1 MKPKN
6 KNQFY
11 TKTPITALSLVTS
24 MLFINGAQAAD
35 RNWTG
40 ATSGAW
46 NVAGNWTGGIPTT
59 ADVAVFDSSSANLT
73 TTLGANQSVQGVRV
87 ASPSGAVSIGGNTLT
102 LGSAGLN
109 LSSATQNLSI
119 SSGVTLITNQAQT
132 WSVPASGT
140 LTVSGALTASAGAAL
155 NVSVAS
161 GGAVKLTSGTASTLL
176 GTYATYGTSD
186 WAAKNAANTDLV
198 GGASVSGF
206 YTANTTGTDQT
217 PGANADMS
225 VYNTG
230 WAGGLVRLGNNRTIT
245 TVRFN
250 GGTGGG
256 ATGIEQKSGTAT
268 TISGILVTPNY
279 GAKDVNF
286 TTGGF
291 RPVSNSSMYLHQN
304 NTSGNLVFQS
314 GLTANGTNT
323 LIKTGPGRVIIS
335 AADGLTSTHT
345 ITEGTL
351 QYGNNGTAG
360 AINTTTLSVVNHGNL
375 QYNRTDAITV
385 ANPISG
391 TGEFT
396 QAGSGTLTLSGT
408 NTYTGATVAK
418 AGTLTYSTGLTNFG
432 SGTVI
437 RFEGGK
443 FQWPSGNTTDI
454 STRTLTFTGAAGL
467 DTNGNNITLSNSI
480 GNGGTGGLTKSGLGT
495 LELVRAN
502 SYSGNTTVSTGTL
515 KISNT
520 SGSATGSG
528 NVSVSTGAQ
537 LTGAG
542 SVSGSVTIDS
552 TATIAPGNAGVGNLS
567 AGGLTLAANS
577 AAIFEFG
584 AGSNDTI
591 QLATADAFVLNGGVF
606 TLYDAG
612 TTTGFDTPGTYSL
625 IQYSGAIGGTGLDS
639 SWTTAAYANPH
650 VANPVLGY
658 NYSFITEGGWLKL
671 VVAAS
676 EAPINRWVTDGNGTW
691 SGSSNWLSNAAP
703 DGVGANAAFTTS
715 LAQASSINLD
725 SNRTVGI
732 LSFDSANGYNISTT
746 NSSVLTLNNGAS
758 DATITVTTGSHSI
771 AAETSLVSNV
781 SLSTN
786 TGATLDLSG
795 ATSGA
800 GNLTKTGA
808 GTLSLTGTSSATGAV
823 TVSEGTLRVG
833 TGSLPSGSLTLNGS
847 TLQWASGTSDDITT
861 ARTVLLG
868 ALGASLDTNGNTV
881 TLASALDS
889 SVATTLRK
897 VGAGTLVLSGTNTYG
912 GGTSINSGTLQINAD
927 AALGDIPGSTT
938 PGSLS
943 IGNATLATAATFTL
957 NANRGISLTN
967 ANAAISVGNSTVLT
981 YGGIIAG
988 SGALNVTGTG
998 ALTLTGANTY
1008 TGGTVLNANS
1018 KINWNGGALGT
1029 GVINMKGGTIDINI
1043 NNGGTL
1049 NTVNVASGETGNIY
1063 GYQQRNTLNVLTG
1076 AGTLNLYSGS
1086 GASNATSSANAFR
1099 LNNLNGYTGTLNL
1112 RSTTAS
1118 VNTFTMYFNGGAFN
1132 GMSGTTL
1139 NLSNY
1144 ARLSAVTNSG
1154 GNAVNIAAVSG
1165 DSTAILSGSDYA
1177 GAVTYQVGAKNSNEV
1192 FAGVINNGSNTGA
1205 GTVIVKNGTGSWTL
1219 SGTNTYT
1226 GTTTINAGS
1235 IIATNSASLGA
1246 TPSVTIAGGTAAA
1259 HLQVSGNSTLTAPF
1273 SLSMKNSASTTQSH
1287 IVSTSGNNTLSGNI
1301 TATTGGNYLAIES
1314 AADTLTMSGGFT
1326 TTGTGARP
1334 LTLAGAG
1341 NGVWSGVIADGAGV
1355 VSVEKIGAGT
1365 WTLSGANTYTGDTK
1379 VTAGTLS
1386 LGQSVLADTADVY
1399 VTTGATLNLNYT
1411 GNDAVDQLYI
1421 DNTLQSSGTYGSL
1434 TSSATNKVSWITG
1447 NGVLYVGVPIS
1458 VPGFNAWATAAGLD
1472 GTAGKEN
1479 GPSDDPD
1486 KDGVA
1491 NLMEFVLDGNPL
1503 SASTSQQPS
1512 QSVTADALVLSFKRR
1527 DDSEAGITQTVQ
1539 YSTDLTTWT
1548 DIAIGASSA
1557 GAVKI
1562 NENGDA
1568 ADDVSVSVPKS
1579 NNTSLFV
1586 RLKVEQVQ

>member
-11 TKTPITALSLVTS
+11 TKAPITALSLMTS
-24 MLFINGAQAAD
+24 MLLTNGLQAAD

-40 ATSGAW
+40 STSAAW
-46 NVAGNWTGGIPTT
+46 NVAGNWSGGIPTT
-59 ADVAVFDSSSANLT
+59 ADVAVFNSSSANLT
-73 TTLGANQSVQGVRV
+73 TTLGANQSVLGVRI
-87 ASPSGAVSIGGNTLT
+87 SDPSGAVSIGGNTLT
-102 LGSAGLN
+102 LGASGLD
-109 LSSATQNLSI
+109 LSSATQNLTI
-119 SSGVTLITNQAQT
+119 SSAVTLIGARAQT

-140 LTVSGALTASAGAAL
+140 LTVSGTLTATAGAAL

-161 GGAVKLTSGTASTLL
+161 GGTVKLTSGTASTLL
-176 GTYATYGTSD
+176 GTYSTFGTSD
-186 WAAKNAANTDLV
+186 WAVKNAANTDLV

-230 WAGGLVRLGNNRTIT
+230 WAGGQVRFGTNRTAT
-245 TVRFN
+245 TMRFN

-256 ATGIEQKSGTAT
+256 ATGVEQKSGTAT

-291 RPVSNSSMYLHQN
+291 RPTSSGSLYLHQN

-323 LIKTGPGRVIIS
+323 LIKTGAGRVIIS
-335 AADGLTSTHT
+335 NADGLTSTHT

-351 QYGNNGTAG
+351 QYGNNGTTG
-360 AINTTTLSVVNHGNL
+360 SITTTSLSVVNHGNL
-375 QYNRTDAITV
+375 QFNRTDAVTL

-396 QAGSGTLTLSGT
+396 QAGSGILTLSGT

-437 RFEGGK
+437 RFEGGS

-454 STRTLTFTGAAGL
+454 SSRTLTFTGGAGF
-467 DTNGNNITLSNSI
+467 DTNGNNVTLANSI
-480 GNGGTGGLTKSGLGT
+480 GNGGVGGLTKSGLGT
-495 LELVRAN
+495 LELTAAN
-502 SYSGNTTVSTGTL
+502 SYSGNTSVNAGTL
-515 KISNT
+515 KVSNST
-520 SGSATGSG
+520 SSATGSG
-528 NVSVSTGAQ
+528 NITVASGAQ

-542 SVSGSVTIDS
+542 SVSGSVTINS
-552 TATIAPGNAGVGNLS
+552 TATIVPGNAGVGTLT
-567 AGGLTLAANS
+567 AGGLTLANN
-577 AAIFEFG
+577 AAAVFEFG
-584 AGSNDTI
+584 SSSNDTI
-591 QLATADAFVLNGGVF
+591 QLTTADAFVLNGGVF

-625 IQYSGAIGGTGLDS
+625 IQYNGAIGGTGLDS
-639 SWTTAAYANPH
+639 SWTTASYGNPH

-658 NYSFITEGGWLKL
+658 DYAFVAEGGWLKL
-671 VVAAS
+671 IVSASAA
-676 EAPINRWVTDGNGTW
+676 PTNQWITDGNGTW
-691 SGSSNWLSNAAP
+691 SNSASWSTSSAP
-703 DGVGANAAFTTS
+703 SGQSSNAAFTTALS
-715 LAQASSINLD
+715 QASTISLD
-725 SNRTVGI
+725 SNRTIGI
-732 LSFDSANGYNISTT
+732 LSFDSTNGYTISSS
-746 NSSVLTLNNGAS
+746 NDSVLSLDNGTSAS
-758 DATITVTTGSHSI
+758 TVTVTSGSHSI
-771 AAETSLVSNV
+771 SAATSFLNDSAF
-781 SLSTN
+781 SIN
-786 TGATLDLSG
+786 TGASLAISG
-795 ATSGA
+795 ATSGSGNLSKSGA
-800 GNLTKTGA
+800 GNLSLTGTSTATGNVTVTEGTLTVGSDSLPAGSLSINGATLQWADASSYDVSNSRTVSFGSFGATLNTNGNSVTLASALDSTVTTSLTKTGA
-808 GTLSLTGTSSATGAV
+808 GTLV
-823 TVSEGTLRVG
+823 
-833 TGSLPSGSLTLNGS
+833 LNGVN
-847 TLQWASGTSDDITT
+847 TFDGTT
-861 ARTVLLG
+861 
-868 ALGASLDTNGNTV
+868 
-881 TLASALDS
+881 
-889 SVATTLRK
+889 SVQ
-897 VGAGTLVLSGTNTYG
+897 
-912 GGTSINSGTLQINAD
+912 SGTLQISND
-927 AALGDIPGSTT
+927 SALGDIPAVTT

-943 IGNATLATAATFTL
+943 IGNATFATSTTLAL
-957 NANRGISLTN
+957 NSKRGISLSN
-967 ANAAISVGNSTVLT
+967 ANAAVNIADGTVLT
-981 YGGIIAG
+981 YAGIIAG
-988 SGALNVTGTG
+988 SGTLNLTGTG
-998 ALTLTGANTY
+998 ALTISGANSY
-1008 TGGTVLNANS
+1008 TGGTVLNAGS
-1018 KINWNGGALGT
+1018 KINWNGGTMGT
-1029 GVINMKGGTIDINI
+1029 GTINMKGGTIDINI

-1063 GYQQRNTLNVLTG
+1063 GYQTRNTLNVLTG

-1086 GASNATSSANAFR
+1086 GGNNATSGANAFR
-1099 LNNLNGYTGTLNL
+1099 LNNLNAYTGTINL

-1118 VNTFTMYFNGGAFN
+1118 VNTFTMYFNGGTFN

-1144 ARLSAVTNSG
+1144 ARLSGVTGSG

-1177 GAVTYQVGAKNSNEV
+1177 GAVTYQVGAKNSDEV

-1205 GTVIVKNGTGSWTL
+1205 GTAIVKNGTGSWTL

-1226 GTTTINAGS
+1226 GATTINAGS

-1246 TPSVTIAGGTAAA
+1246 TPSVTIAGNNAAA
-1259 HLQVSGNSTLTAPF
+1259 HLRVSGNSTLTAPF
-1273 SLSMKNSASTTQSH
+1273 TLNMKNSAATTQSS
-1287 IVSTSGNNTLSGNI
+1287 IVNTSGNNTLSGNI
-1301 TATTGGNYLAIES
+1301 TGTTGGNYLAIES
-1314 AADTLTMSGGFT
+1314 ASDTLTLSGNFT
-1326 TTGTGARP
+1326 HAGTGARP
-1334 LTLAGAG
+1334 LTLTGAG
-1341 NGVWSGVIADGAGV
+1341 NGISTGVISDGAGV
-1355 VSVEKIGAGT
+1355 VSIEKTGSGT
-1365 WTLSGANTYTGDTK
+1365 WSLNGANTYTGDTK

-1386 LGQSVLADTADVY
+1386 LGQNALADTADVY
-1399 VTTGATLNLNYT
+1399 ITTGATLNLNYT

-1421 DNTLQSSGTYGSL
+1421 DNALQSSGTYGSL

-1447 NGVLYVGVPIS
+1447 NGVLYVGVPIT

-1472 GTAGKEN
+1472 GTTGKES

-1486 KDGVA
+1486 RDGVT

-1503 SASTSQQPS
+1503 SASAAQQPT

-1527 DDSEAGITQTVQ
+1527 DDSESTVIQTVQ
-1539 YSTDLTTWT
+1539 YSTDLNTWN

-1557 GAVKI
+1557 GAVTI
-1562 NENGDA
+1562 TENDAA

-1579 NNTSLFV
+1579 GNSSLFV
-1586 RLKVEQVQ
+1586 RLKVQQTP